1 VFLVVGNEL
10 EWYSE
15 PGYDMIEEKTRCSV
29 SGVVEGGH
37 SFGPFAEVVN
47 SDNNVF
53 VTIVG
58 GGITSHKVNAPFT
71 KGACSDD
78 RVKKSGGSSGFVGIE
93 LTLLTYF
100 HDMNA
105 IMKQGRPKV
114 TGSDNFLS
122 RGDTQKVAPTCSIVA
137 VV

>member
-1 VFLVVGNEL
+1 MV
-10 EWYSE
+10 
-15 PGYDMIEEKTRCSV
+15 EEKTHGSV
-29 SGVVEGGH
+29 NGVVEGGH
-37 SFGPFAEVVN
+37 SFSPFGEVID
-47 SDNNVF
+47 SHNNVF

-71 KGACSDD
+71 KRTGRND

-93 LTLLTYF
+93 LTLLRSF
-100 HDMNA
+100 HDMNE

-114 TGSDNFLS
+114 TGPDNLLHG
-122 RGDTQKVAPTCSIVA
+122 GDTGKMAPTCTAVA

>member
-1 VFLVVGNEL
+1 MIGNEL

-15 PGYDMIEEKTRCSV
+15 PRYDVVEEKTCCSV

-37 SFGPFAEVVN
+37 SFSPFGEVIN

-58 GGITSHKVNAPFT
+58 GGITSHKFNAPFT
-71 KGACSDD
+71 KGAYSND
-78 RVKKSGGSSGFVGIE
+78 RVKKSRGSTGFFGIE
-93 LTLLTYF
+93 MTLLTSF
-100 HDMNA
+100 HGMNA
-105 IMKQGRPKV
+105 IVKQGRPKV
-114 TGSDNFLS
+114 TSSDNLLS
-122 RGDTQKVAPTCSIVA
+122 RGNARKMAPTGATVA

>member
-1 VFLVVGNEL
+1 L
-10 EWYSE
+10 EWYFE
-15 PGYDMIEEKTRCSV
+15 LGYDMVEEKTCCSV

-37 SFGPFAEVVN
+37 SFSPFGEVID

-53 VTIVG
+53 VTISG

-71 KGACSDD
+71 KGACSNDK
-78 RVKKSGGSSGFVGIE
+78 VKKSGGVGFVGIE
-93 LTLLTYF
+93 LTLLTSF
-100 HDMNA
+100 HGMNA

-114 TGSDNFLS
+114 TGPDNILSD
-122 RGDTQKVAPTCSIVA
+122 GDARKMAPTGTAVA

>member
-1 VFLVVGNEL
+1 MIGDEL

-15 PGYDMIEEKTRCSV
+15 LGYDVVEEKTRCSV
-29 SGVVEGGH
+29 SGIVESGH
-37 SFGPFAEVVN
+37 GFGPFCEVID

-53 VTIVG
+53 VTIAG

-71 KGACSDD
+71 KGVCSNDW
-78 RVKKSGGSSGFVGIE
+78 VEKSEGSTGFVGIE
-93 LTLLTYF
+93 MTLLTSF
-100 HDMNA
+100 HGMNA

-114 TGSDNFLS
+114 IGPDNLLS
-122 RGDTQKVAPTCSIVA
+122 CGDARKMAPTGAAVA